1 MLEPH
6 PPHHAVSSWRE
17 FLVHIATIVIGLLI
31 AVGIEQSVEWI
42 HHQNEIAET
51 REALEHERQLNA
63 RLSVVI
69 TKEWRRFT
77 PKLQTDLAVLE
88 YIRQHPGAPKANWP
102 GELSFVDLQTSYLD
116 SAWQTAQ
123 TDAVLKLMPQPE
135 VRRYI
140 ELYKRLHEFNDTYAL
155 LSQKLREV
163 VVFAISDPD
172 PARMSQEEL
181 IRVTSALREVISI
194 QHARGRLLLNLSVR
208 FPDFVAPAVI
218 ENRSLYKLKPNPAD
232 LAEAEA
238 LWTQARRIK
247 DEADIAR

>member
-51 REALEHERQLNA
+51 REALEHERHLNA

-69 TKEWRRFT
+69 TKEWRRIT

-88 YIRQHPGAPKANWP
+88 YLRQHPGAPKASWP
-102 GELSFVDLQTSYLD
+102 GELSFAYVQTSYLD

-123 TDAVLKLMPQPE
+123 TDAVLKLMPQRE
-135 VRRYI
+135 VRRYT
-140 ELYKRLHEFNDTYAL
+140 ELYSRLHEFNDSHAL
-155 LSQKLREV
+155 LIQKLREV
-163 VVFAISDPD
+163 IVFAISDPD
-172 PARMSQEEL
+172 PSRMSQEEL
-181 IRVTSALREVISI
+181 IRVTTALRQVISI
-194 QHARGRLLLNLSVR
+194 QHARGGLLLNLSAR
-208 FPDFVAPAVI
+208 FPDFAAPGLI
-218 ENRSLYKLKPNPAD
+218 ENRSLYKLKPRPAD
-232 LAEAEA
+232 IAEVEA
-238 LWTQARRIK
+238 LVKQARRIK
-247 DEADIAR
+247 DEADTAR